1 MSSQKSSKCGQPK
14 WAITRAASALVAK
27 PKDGQGAQ
35 KSQARST
42 KPQDTAKDVL
52 KPSPASSAA
61 KPRVSV
67 VQPHARYHLP
77 RQSGSAE
84 RIAAERDKRLGAL
97 VVVGVI
103 GIALLMFG
111 SKYAGLSEMLGLPA
125 APERIEIK
133 RSTPA
138 KPQPSEPRPD
148 PPLRKS
154 EKPGSEPESQVT
166 SALEQA
172 ARRMREEAE
181 KRKAKEGS
189 RPDPV
194 PLPVPKPALAETDR
208 PNLADTDCQMSK
220 PVAAIVPACSAII
233 AQHNDYADAYFIRAW
248 ALRERN
254 QPERALTD
262 FSRAISLRP
271 TQQPAY
277 YSQRALTYVRMR
289 DFDRGLADYNKA
301 IELNPRSPN
310 FHNDRGAAYLDLKD
324 YAGALADFNRAIELD
339 PRYAVPY
346 NNRART
352 YVLNGG
358 DHAKAIRDLDRAI
371 ELSPK
376 YALAFE
382 NRGLSHLELKDLTK
396 ALADFDSAIELNP
409 RSARAL
415 NARGVAY
422 ERQGNRDRAI
432 ADYRRALE
440 ADRNFTTA
448 RENLTRLGVKI

>member
-1 MSSQKSSKCGQPK
+1 MSSQKSSKWGQPK
-14 WAITRAASALVAK
+14 WGIAQAASALIAK
-27 PKDGQGAQ
+27 PKAGQ
-35 KSQARST
+35 
-42 KPQDTAKDVL
+42 KPQAKPEAAR
-52 KPSPASSAA
+52 KAATTPPAD

-67 VQPHARYHLP
+67 VQPHARHHLP
-77 RQSGSAE
+77 SSSGGAE
-84 RIAAERDKRLGAL
+84 RAAADRDRRLGGL

-111 SKYAGLSEMLGLPA
+111 SKYAGLWETPGVPTVRDRIEAKRS
-125 APERIEIK
+125 APEK
-133 RSTPA
+133 TPA
-138 KPQPSEPRPD
+138 TPQPPEQRPE

-154 EKPGSEPESQVT
+154 EKPGSEPETEVKK
-166 SALEQA
+166 ALEQA
-172 ARRMREEAE
+172 ARRIREEAA
-181 KRKAKEGS
+181 KRKAREEG
-189 RPDPV
+189 RPAPPPAVPAPV
-194 PLPVPKPALAETDR
+194 SPTSAH

-220 PVAAIVPACSAII
+220 PVSAIVPACSAII
-233 AQHNDYADAYFIRAW
+233 ARHNDYADAYFIRAW

-254 QPERALTD
+254 QTERALTD
-262 FSRAISLRP
+262 FSRAISLQP

-301 IELNPRSPN
+301 IELNSRSPT

-324 YAGALADFNRAIELD
+324 YSRALADFNRAIELD

-352 YVLNGG
+352 YVLSAS
-358 DHAKAIRDLDRAI
+358 DHMTAIIDLDRAI
-371 ELSPK
+371 ELNPK

-382 NRGLSHLELKDLTK
+382 NRGLSHLELKDIAK
-396 ALADFDSAIELNP
+396 ALADFETALELNP

>member
-1 MSSQKSSKCGQPK
+1 MSSQKPSRPGPSKWGQPK
-14 WAITRAASALVAK
+14 WGIAQAAGALMAK
-27 PKDGQGAQ
+27 PKAGSGAQ
-35 KSQARST
+35 KSPV
-42 KPQDTAKDVL
+42 KPEGTS
-52 KPSPASSAA
+52 KPSAMPPVI

-77 RQSGSAE
+77 RQFGGAE
-84 RIAAERDKRLGAL
+84 RVAAERDRRLGIL
-97 VVVGVI
+97 VVAGVI

-111 SKYAGLSEMLGLPA
+111 SKYAGLWEETGPTA
-125 APERIEIK
+125 VRDRVEIK
-133 RSTPA
+133 RPA
-138 KPQPSEPRPD
+138 PEKAPSKPQRSE

-154 EKPGSEPESQVT
+154 EKPGSEPEAQVKL
-166 SALEQA
+166 ALEQA
-172 ARRMREEAE
+172 ARRIREEAE
-181 KRKAKEGS
+181 KRKAREAG
-189 RPDPV
+189 RPTP
-194 PLPVPKPALAETDR
+194 PPAPPIASSPTPTR

-220 PVAAIVPACSAII
+220 PASAVVPACSAII

-254 QPERALTD
+254 QLERALTD
-262 FSRAISLRP
+262 FNRAIVLQP

-289 DFDRGLADYNKA
+289 DFDRGLEDYNKA
-301 IELNPRSPN
+301 IELNPRSPT

-324 YAGALADFNRAIELD
+324 YARALADFNQAIEID

-352 YVLNGG
+352 YVLSAG
-358 DHAKAIRDLDRAI
+358 DHAKATADLDRAI

-382 NRGLSHLELKDLTK
+382 NRGLSHLELRDLPK
-396 ALADFDSAIELNP
+396 ALADFDSAIALNP
-409 RSARAL
+409 RSPRAL

-432 ADYRRALE
+432 VDYRRALE
-440 ADRNFTTA
+440 VDQNFTTA

>member
-1 MSSQKSSKCGQPK
+1 MSSEKPSKWGQPK
-14 WAITRAASALVAK
+14 WGIAQAASALVAK
-27 PKDGQGAQ
+27 PQPGQTAQ
-35 KSQARST
+35 KAQAKSEGAP
-42 KPQDTAKDVL
+42 KTATTPPV
-52 KPSPASSAA
+52 A
-61 KPRVSV
+61 KPRISV

-77 RQSGSAE
+77 RSFGGAE
-84 RIAAERDKRLGAL
+84 RVAAERDKRLGRLIVTGVLGITLL
-97 VVVGVI
+97 V
-103 GIALLMFG
+103 FG
-111 SKYAGLSEMLGLPA
+111 SKYAGLWETSGPTAVRDGVEA
-125 APERIEIK
+125 K
-133 RSTPA
+133 RSTPE
-138 KPQPSEPRPD
+138 KPPAIILPPGPRPE

-154 EKPGSEPESQVT
+154 EKPGSEPEVQVKL
-166 SALEQA
+166 ALEQA

-181 KRKAKEGS
+181 KRKAREES
-189 RPDPV
+189 RPVPPPV
-194 PLPVPKPALAETDR
+194 APAPVSPTADR

-220 PVAAIVPACSAII
+220 PVSVIVPACSAII
-233 AQHNDYADAYFIRAW
+233 AKHNDHADAHFIRAW

-262 FSRAISLRP
+262 FNRAIALQP

-301 IELNPRSPN
+301 IELNPRSPT

-324 YAGALADFNRAIELD
+324 YSRALADFERAIELD

-352 YVLNGG
+352 YVLSAS
-358 DHAKAIRDLDRAI
+358 DHAKAVADLDRAI

-396 ALADFDSAIELNP
+396 ALADFETALELNP

-440 ADRNFTTA
+440 ADQNFTAA
-448 RENLTRLGVKI
+448 RDNLTRLGVKI